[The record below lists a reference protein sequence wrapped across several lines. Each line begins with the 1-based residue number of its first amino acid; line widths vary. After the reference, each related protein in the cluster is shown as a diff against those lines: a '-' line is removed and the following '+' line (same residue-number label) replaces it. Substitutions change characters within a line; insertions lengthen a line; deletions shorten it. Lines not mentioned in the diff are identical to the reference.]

1 MSKSNAQVKIP
12 VMLVSPNKEIGRIQ
26 FPCFA
31 QTKMDGMRG
40 VIVKRDGRVVVFS
53 RNGNTMTKLDKHF
66 EAALSSVDNVVI
78 DGELTV
84 VDSDGKL
91 LDRKT
96 GNGILN
102 KTVVETVSD
111 EEVSRVV
118 FTAWDLIDVCDF
130 DKGIDRRT
138 GVERLARLRAIPK
151 LFDVESGT
159 QLFRIVE
166 TFEVA
171 NLEEAQQL
179 FKEQLAK
186 GEEGI
191 ILKNNDHPWEDKRS
205 KQCVKMKEVI
215 EMDLKITGFVEGTGK
230 ASGMTGAIQVENKD
244 GSIKTN
250 VGTGLDDATRKDIWA
265 RQEELIGTI
274 ITVKCNGVISR
285 KGADSKSLF
294 LPVFVEL
301 RLDKT
306 ESD

>member
-1 MSKSNAQVKIP
+1 
-12 VMLVSPNKEIGRIQ
+12 MLVSPNKEIGRIQ

-66 EAALSSVDNVVI
+66 EAMLSSVDNVVL

-111 EEVSRVV
+111 EEVTRVR

-130 DKGIDRRT
+130 DKGVDRRT
-138 GVERLARLRAIPK
+138 GVERLARLRAIPANP
-151 LFDVESGT
+151 LFEVV
-159 QLFRIVE
+159 Q
-166 TFEVA
+166 TFEIA
-171 NLEEAQQL
+171 NLEEAQEL

-215 EMDLKITGFVEGTGK
+215 EMDLKITGFAEGTGK

-244 GSIKTN
+244 GSIKTS

>member
-1 MSKSNAQVKIP
+1 
-12 VMLVSPNKEIGRIQ
+12 MLVSPNKEIGRIQ

-66 EAALSSVDNVVI
+66 EAVLSSVDNVVL

-111 EEVSRVV
+111 EEVARVR

-130 DKGIDRRT
+130 DKGVDRRT
-138 GVERLARLRAIPK
+138 GVERLSRLRAIPANP
-151 LFDVESGT
+151 LFEVV
-159 QLFRIVE
+159 Q
-166 TFEVA
+166 TFEIA
-171 NLEEAQQL
+171 NLEEAQEL

-215 EMDLKITGFVEGTGK
+215 EMDLKITGFAEGTGK

-244 GSIKTN
+244 GSIKTS

>member
-66 EAALSSVDNVVI
+66 EAMLSSVDNVVI

-84 VDSDGKL
+84 VDSEGKL

-111 EEVSRVV
+111 EEVARVR

-130 DKGIDRRT
+130 DKGVDRRT
-138 GVERLARLRAIPK
+138 GVERLSRLRAIPANP
-151 LFDVESGT
+151 LFEVV
-159 QLFRIVE
+159 Q
-166 TFEVA
+166 TFEIA
-171 NLEEAQQL
+171 NLEEAQEL

-215 EMDLKITGFVEGTGK
+215 EMDLKITGFAEGTGK

-244 GSIKTN
+244 GSIKTS

>member
-66 EAALSSVDNVVI
+66 EAVLSSIDNIVI

-84 VDSDGKL
+84 VDSEGKL

-111 EEVSRVV
+111 EEVARVR

-130 DKGIDRRT
+130 DKGVDRRT
-138 GVERLARLRAIPK
+138 GVERLSRLRAIPANP
-151 LFDVESGT
+151 LFEVV
-159 QLFRIVE
+159 Q
-166 TFEVA
+166 TFEIA
-171 NLEEAQQL
+171 NLEEAQEL

-215 EMDLKITGFVEGTGK
+215 EMDLKITGFAEGTGK

-244 GSIKTN
+244 GSIKTS

>member
-66 EAALSSVDNVVI
+66 EAALSSVDNVVL

-130 DKGIDRRT
+130 DKGIDKRT
-138 GVERLARLRAIPK
+138 GVERLARLRAIPANP
-151 LFDVESGT
+151 LFEVV
-159 QLFRIVE
+159 Q
-166 TFEVA
+166 TFEIA
-171 NLEEAQQL
+171 NLEEAQEL

-215 EMDLKITGFVEGTGK
+215 EMDLKITGFAEGTGK

-244 GSIKTN
+244 GSIKTS

>member
-1 MSKSNAQVKIP
+1 
-12 VMLVSPNKEIGRIQ
+12 MLVSPNKEIGRIQ

-66 EAALSSVDNVVI
+66 EAILSGIDNVVI

-111 EEVSRVV
+111 EEVARVR

-138 GVERLARLRAIPK
+138 GVERLARLRAIPANP
-151 LFDVESGT
+151 LFKV
-159 QLFRIVE
+159 VE
-166 TFEVA
+166 TFEIA
-171 NLEEAQQL
+171 NLEEAQDL

-215 EMDLKITGFVEGTGK
+215 EMDLKIVGFAEGTGK

-244 GSIKTN
+244 GSIKSS

>member
-66 EAALSSVDNVVI
+66 EAMLSSVDNVVL

-84 VDSDGKL
+84 VDSEGKL

-111 EEVSRVV
+111 EEVARVR

-138 GVERLARLRAIPK
+138 GVERLARLRAIPANP
-151 LFDVESGT
+151 LFEVV
-159 QLFRIVE
+159 Q
-166 TFEVA
+166 TFEIA
-171 NLEEAQQL
+171 NLEEAQEL

-215 EMDLKITGFVEGTGK
+215 EMDLKITGFAEGTGK

-244 GSIKTN
+244 GSIKTS

>member
-66 EAALSSVDNVVI
+66 EAMLSSVDNIVI

-111 EEVSRVV
+111 EEVTRVR

-130 DKGIDRRT
+130 DKGVDRRT
-138 GVERLARLRAIPK
+138 GVERLARLRAIPANP
-151 LFDVESGT
+151 LFEVV
-159 QLFRIVE
+159 Q
-166 TFEVA
+166 TFEIA
-171 NLEEAQQL
+171 NLEEAQEL

-215 EMDLKITGFVEGTGK
+215 EMDLKITGFAEGTGK

-244 GSIKTN
+244 GSIKTS
-250 VGTGLDDATRKDIWA
+250 VGTGLDDATRKDIWT

>member
-66 EAALSSVDNVVI
+66 EAMLSSIDNVVL

-84 VDSDGKL
+84 VDSEGKL

-111 EEVSRVV
+111 EEVSRVR

-138 GVERLARLRAIPK
+138 GVERLARLRAIPTNP
-151 LFDVESGT
+151 LFEVV
-159 QLFRIVE
+159 Q
-166 TFEVA
+166 TFEIA
-171 NLEEAQQL
+171 NLEEAQEL

-215 EMDLKITGFVEGTGK
+215 EMDLKITGFAEGTGK

-244 GSIKTN
+244 GSIKTS
-250 VGTGLDDATRKDIWA
+250 VGTGLDDATRKDIWT

-274 ITVKCNGVISR
+274 VTVKCNGVISR

>member
-66 EAALSSVDNVVI
+66 EAVLSSIDNVVL

-84 VDSDGKL
+84 VDSEGKL

-111 EEVSRVV
+111 EEVARVR

-130 DKGIDRRT
+130 DKGVDRRT
-138 GVERLARLRAIPK
+138 GVERLSRLRAIPANP
-151 LFDVESGT
+151 LFEVV
-159 QLFRIVE
+159 Q
-166 TFEVA
+166 TFEIA
-171 NLEEAQQL
+171 NLEEAQEL

-215 EMDLKITGFVEGTGK
+215 EMDLKITGFAEGTGK

-244 GSIKTN
+244 GSIKTS

>member
-66 EAALSSVDNVVI
+66 EAILSGIDNVVI

-111 EEVSRVV
+111 EEVARVR

-138 GVERLARLRAIPK
+138 GVERLARLRAIPANP
-151 LFDVESGT
+151 LFKV
-159 QLFRIVE
+159 VE
-166 TFEVA
+166 TFEIA
-171 NLEEAQQL
+171 NLEEAQDL

-215 EMDLKITGFVEGTGK
+215 EMDLKIVGFAEGTGK

-244 GSIKTN
+244 GSIKTS

>member
-1 MSKSNAQVKIP
+1 
-12 VMLVSPNKEIGRIQ
+12 MLVSPNKEIGRIQ

-66 EAALSSVDNVVI
+66 EVILSGIDNVVI

-111 EEVSRVV
+111 EEVARVR

-130 DKGIDRRT
+130 DKGVDRRT
-138 GVERLARLRAIPK
+138 GVERLSRLRAIPANP
-151 LFDVESGT
+151 LFEVV
-159 QLFRIVE
+159 Q
-166 TFEVA
+166 TFEIA
-171 NLEEAQQL
+171 NLEEAQEL

-215 EMDLKITGFVEGTGK
+215 EMDLKIVGFAEGTGK

-244 GSIKTN
+244 GSIKTS

>member
-1 MSKSNAQVKIP
+1 
-12 VMLVSPNKEIGRIQ
+12 MLVSPNKEIGRIQ

-66 EAALSSVDNVVI
+66 EAVLSSIDNVVL

-84 VDSDGKL
+84 VDSEGKL

-111 EEVSRVV
+111 EEVARVR

-130 DKGIDRRT
+130 DKGVDRRT
-138 GVERLARLRAIPK
+138 GVERLSRLRAIPANP
-151 LFDVESGT
+151 LFEVV
-159 QLFRIVE
+159 Q
-166 TFEVA
+166 TFEIA

-215 EMDLKITGFVEGTGK
+215 EMDLKITGFAEGTGK

-244 GSIKTN
+244 GSIKTS

>member
-66 EAALSSVDNVVI
+66 EAMLSSVDNVVL

-84 VDSDGKL
+84 VDSESKL

-111 EEVSRVV
+111 EEVSRVR

-138 GVERLARLRAIPK
+138 GVERLARLRAIPANP
-151 LFDVESGT
+151 LFEVV
-159 QLFRIVE
+159 Q
-166 TFEVA
+166 TFEIA
-171 NLEEAQQL
+171 NLEEAQEL

-215 EMDLKITGFVEGTGK
+215 EMDLKITGFAEGTGK

-244 GSIKTN
+244 GSIKTS

>member
-1 MSKSNAQVKIP
+1 
-12 VMLVSPNKEIGRIQ
+12 MLVSPNKEIGRIQ

-66 EAALSSVDNVVI
+66 EAMLSSVDNIVI

-138 GVERLARLRAIPK
+138 GVERLARLRAIPANP
-151 LFDVESGT
+151 LFEVV
-159 QLFRIVE
+159 Q
-166 TFEVA
+166 TFEIA
-171 NLEEAQQL
+171 NLEEAQEL

-215 EMDLKITGFVEGTGK
+215 EMDLKITGFAEGTGK

>member
-1 MSKSNAQVKIP
+1 
-12 VMLVSPNKEIGRIQ
+12 MLVSPNKEIGRIQ

-40 VIVKRDGRVVVFS
+40 VIVKRDGRVTVFS

-66 EAALSSVDNVVI
+66 EEILKSVDNVVV

-111 EEVSRVV
+111 EEVSRVR
-118 FTAWDLIDVCDF
+118 FTAWDLIDVCNF
-130 DKGIDRRT
+130 DKGVDNMT
-138 GVERLARLRAIPK
+138 GVERLAKLRAIPK
-151 LFDVESGT
+151 HPLFEV
-159 QLFRIVE
+159 VK
-166 TFEVA
+166 TFEIA
-171 NLEEAQQL
+171 NMEEAQDL
-179 FKEQLAK
+179 FKKQLAD
-186 GEEGI
+186 GQEGI
-191 ILKNNDHPWEDKRS
+191 ILKNNNHIWEDKRS

-215 EMDLKITGFVEGTGK
+215 EMDLKITGVVEGTGK
-230 ASGMTGAIQVENKD
+230 ASGMCGAIEVENGD
-244 GSIKTN
+244 GSIKSN
-250 VGTGLDDATRKDIWA
+250 VGTGMDDATRQDIWSRKA
-265 RQEELIGTI
+265 DLVGTI
-274 ITVKCNGVISR
+274 VTVKCNGVISR
-285 KGADSKSLF
+285 KGVDSKSLF

>member
-1 MSKSNAQVKIP
+1 MSKSNEQVKIP

-40 VIVKRDGRVVVFS
+40 VIVKRDGIVIVFS

-66 EAALSSVDNVVI
+66 EAVLSSVDDIVL

-84 VDSDGKL
+84 VDEEGNM

-111 EEVSRVV
+111 EEVERIR

-130 DKGIDRRT
+130 DKGVDRRT
-138 GVERLARLRAIPK
+138 GVERLARLRAIPANP
-151 LFDVESGT
+151 LFKV
-159 QLFRIVE
+159 VE
-166 TFEVA
+166 TFEIA
-171 NLEEAQQL
+171 NLEEAQDL

-215 EMDLKITGFVEGTGK
+215 EMDLKIVGFVEGTGK
-230 ASGMTGAIQVENKD
+230 ASGMTGSIQVENDD
-244 GSIKTN
+244 GSIKSN
-250 VGTGLDDATRKDIWA
+250 VGTGLDDATRIDIWG

>member
-1 MSKSNAQVKIP
+1 
-12 VMLVSPNKEIGRIQ
+12 MLVSPNKEIGRIQ

-66 EAALSSVDNVVI
+66 EAILSGIDNVVI

-111 EEVSRVV
+111 EEVARVR

-138 GVERLARLRAIPK
+138 GVERLARLRAIPANP
-151 LFDVESGT
+151 LFKV
-159 QLFRIVE
+159 VE
-166 TFEVA
+166 TFEIA
-171 NLEEAQQL
+171 NLEEAQEL

-215 EMDLKITGFVEGTGK
+215 EMDLKIVGFAEGTGK

-244 GSIKTN
+244 GSIKTS

>member
-1 MSKSNAQVKIP
+1 
-12 VMLVSPNKEIGRIQ
+12 MLVSPNKEIGRIQ

-66 EAALSSVDNVVI
+66 EAVLSSIDNVVL

-84 VDSDGKL
+84 VDSEGKL

-111 EEVSRVV
+111 EEVARVR

-130 DKGIDRRT
+130 DKGVDRRT
-138 GVERLARLRAIPK
+138 GVERLSRLRAIPANP
-151 LFDVESGT
+151 LFEVV
-159 QLFRIVE
+159 Q
-166 TFEVA
+166 TFEIA
-171 NLEEAQQL
+171 NLEEAQEL

-215 EMDLKITGFVEGTGK
+215 EMDLKITGFAEGTGK

-244 GSIKTN
+244 GSIKTS

>member
-1 MSKSNAQVKIP
+1 
-12 VMLVSPNKEIGRIQ
+12 MLVSPNKEIGRIQ

-53 RNGNTMTKLDKHF
+53 RNGNTMTKLDRHF
-66 EAALSSVDNVVI
+66 EAVLSSVDNVVL

-84 VDSDGKL
+84 VDSDGVT

-111 EEVSRVV
+111 EEVARVR

-130 DKGIDRRT
+130 DKGIDKRT
-138 GVERLARLRAIPK
+138 GVERLSRLRAIPANP
-151 LFDVESGT
+151 LFEVV
-159 QLFRIVE
+159 Q
-166 TFEVA
+166 TFEIA

-215 EMDLKITGFVEGTGK
+215 EMDLKITGFAEGTGK

-244 GSIKTN
+244 GSIKTS

>member
-66 EAALSSVDNVVI
+66 EAVLSSIENIVI

-84 VDSDGKL
+84 VDSEGKL

-111 EEVSRVV
+111 EEVARVR

-130 DKGIDRRT
+130 DKGVDRRT
-138 GVERLARLRAIPK
+138 GVERLSRLRAIPANP
-151 LFDVESGT
+151 LFEVV
-159 QLFRIVE
+159 Q
-166 TFEVA
+166 TFEIA

-215 EMDLKITGFVEGTGK
+215 EMDLKITGFAEGTGK

-244 GSIKTN
+244 GSIKTS

>member
-1 MSKSNAQVKIP
+1 
-12 VMLVSPNKEIGRIQ
+12 MLVSPNKEIGRIQ

-66 EAALSSVDNVVI
+66 EAVLSSIDNVVL

-84 VDSDGKL
+84 VDSEGKL

-111 EEVSRVV
+111 EEVARVR

-130 DKGIDRRT
+130 DKGVDRRT
-138 GVERLARLRAIPK
+138 GVERLSRLRAIPANP
-151 LFDVESGT
+151 LFEVV
-159 QLFRIVE
+159 Q
-166 TFEVA
+166 TFEIA
-171 NLEEAQQL
+171 NLEEAQEL

-215 EMDLKITGFVEGTGK
+215 EMDLKITGFAE
-230 ASGMTGAIQVENKD
+230 
-244 GSIKTN
+244 
-250 VGTGLDDATRKDIWA
+250 
-265 RQEELIGTI
+265 
-274 ITVKCNGVISR
+274 
-285 KGADSKSLF
+285 
-294 LPVFVEL
+294 
-301 RLDKT
+301 
-306 ESD
+306 

>member
-1 MSKSNAQVKIP
+1 MSKSNEQVKIP

-40 VIVKRDGRVVVFS
+40 VIVKRDGRVIVFS
-53 RNGNTMTKLDKHF
+53 RNGNTMTKLDRHF
-66 EAALSSVDNVVI
+66 EAVLSSVDDIVL

-84 VDSDGKL
+84 VDEEGNM

-111 EEVSRVV
+111 EEVARVR

-130 DKGIDRRT
+130 DKGVDRRT
-138 GVERLARLRAIPK
+138 GVERLSRLRAIPANP
-151 LFDVESGT
+151 LFKV
-159 QLFRIVE
+159 VE
-166 TFEVA
+166 TFEIA
-171 NLEEAQQL
+171 DLEEAQDL

-191 ILKNNDHPWEDKRS
+191 ILKNNDHIWENKRS

-215 EMDLKITGFVEGTGK
+215 EMDLKIVGFAEGTGK
-230 ASGMTGAIQVENKD
+230 ASGMTGAIQVENDD
-244 GSIKTN
+244 GSIKSS
-250 VGTGLDDATRKDIWA
+250 VGTGLDDATRIDIWG
-265 RQEELIGTI
+265 RQDELIGTI
-274 ITVKCNGVISR
+274 VTVKCNGVISR
-285 KGADSKSLF
+285 KGVDSKSLF

>member
-1 MSKSNAQVKIP
+1 
-12 VMLVSPNKEIGRIQ
+12 MLVSPNKEIGRIQ

-66 EAALSSVDNVVI
+66 EAALSSIDNVVL

-130 DKGIDRRT
+130 DKGIDKRT
-138 GVERLARLRAIPK
+138 GVERLARLRAIPANP
-151 LFDVESGT
+151 LFEVV
-159 QLFRIVE
+159 Q
-166 TFEVA
+166 TFEIA
-171 NLEEAQQL
+171 NLEEAQEL

-215 EMDLKITGFVEGTGK
+215 EMDLKITGFAEGTGK

-244 GSIKTN
+244 GSIKTS

>member
-1 MSKSNAQVKIP
+1 
-12 VMLVSPNKEIGRIQ
+12 MLVSPNKEIGRIQ

-66 EAALSSVDNVVI
+66 EAALSSVDNIVI

-130 DKGIDRRT
+130 DKGIDKRT
-138 GVERLARLRAIPK
+138 GVERLARLRAIPANP
-151 LFDVESGT
+151 LFEVV
-159 QLFRIVE
+159 Q
-166 TFEVA
+166 TFEIA
-171 NLEEAQQL
+171 NLEEAQEL

-215 EMDLKITGFVEGTGK
+215 EMDLKITGFAEGTGK

>member
-66 EAALSSVDNVVI
+66 EAILSGIDNVVI

-111 EEVSRVV
+111 EEVARVR

-130 DKGIDRRT
+130 DKGVDRRT
-138 GVERLARLRAIPK
+138 GVERLARLRAIPANP
-151 LFDVESGT
+151 LFKV
-159 QLFRIVE
+159 VE
-166 TFEVA
+166 TFEIA
-171 NLEEAQQL
+171 NLEEAQEL

-215 EMDLKITGFVEGTGK
+215 EMDLKIVGFAEGTGK

-244 GSIKTN
+244 GSIKSS

>member
-1 MSKSNAQVKIP
+1 
-12 VMLVSPNKEIGRIQ
+12 
-26 FPCFA
+26 
-31 QTKMDGMRG
+31 
-40 VIVKRDGRVVVFS
+40 
-53 RNGNTMTKLDKHF
+53 
-66 EAALSSVDNVVI
+66 
-78 DGELTV
+78 
-84 VDSDGKL
+84 

-111 EEVSRVV
+111 EEVQRVR

-130 DKGIDRRT
+130 DQGVDKRT
-138 GVERLARLRAIPK
+138 GVERLAKLRAIPANP
-151 LFDVESGT
+151 LFEV
-159 QLFRIVE
+159 VE
-166 TFEVA
+166 TFEIA
-171 NLEEAQQL
+171 NLEEAQEL
-179 FKEQLAK
+179 FKTQLAK

-215 EMDLKITGFVEGTGK
+215 EMDLKIVGFAEGTGK

-244 GSIKTN
+244 GSIKSS
-250 VGTGLDDATRKDIWA
+250 VGTGLDDATRIDIWA

-274 ITVKCNGVISR
+274 VTVKCNGVISR

>member
-1 MSKSNAQVKIP
+1 
-12 VMLVSPNKEIGRIQ
+12 MLVSPNKEIGRIQ

-66 EAALSSVDNVVI
+66 EAMLSSVDNVVL

-111 EEVSRVV
+111 EEVARVR

-138 GVERLARLRAIPK
+138 GVERLARLRAIPANP
-151 LFDVESGT
+151 LFEVV
-159 QLFRIVE
+159 Q
-166 TFEVA
+166 TFEIA
-171 NLEEAQQL
+171 NLEEAQEL

-215 EMDLKITGFVEGTGK
+215 EMDLKITGFAEGTGK

-244 GSIKTN
+244 GSIKTS

>member
-1 MSKSNAQVKIP
+1 
-12 VMLVSPNKEIGRIQ
+12 MLVSPNKEIGRIQ

-66 EAALSSVDNVVI
+66 EAALSSVDNVVL

-84 VDSDGKL
+84 VDSEGKL

-111 EEVSRVV
+111 EEVARVR

-138 GVERLARLRAIPK
+138 GVERLARLRAIPANP
-151 LFDVESGT
+151 LFEVV
-159 QLFRIVE
+159 Q
-166 TFEVA
+166 TFEIA
-171 NLEEAQQL
+171 NLEEAQEL

-191 ILKNNDHPWEDKRS
+191 ILKNNDHVWENKRS

-215 EMDLKITGFVEGTGK
+215 EMDLKITGFAEGTGK

-244 GSIKTN
+244 GSIKTS
-250 VGTGLDDATRKDIWA
+250 VGTGLDDATRKDIWT

>member
-66 EAALSSVDNVVI
+66 EAVLSSVDNVVL

-111 EEVSRVV
+111 EEVARVR

-130 DKGIDRRT
+130 DKGVDRRT
-138 GVERLARLRAIPK
+138 GVERLSRLRAIPANP
-151 LFDVESGT
+151 LFEVV
-159 QLFRIVE
+159 Q
-166 TFEVA
+166 TFEIA
-171 NLEEAQQL
+171 NLEEAQEL

-215 EMDLKITGFVEGTGK
+215 EMDLKITGFAEGTGK

-244 GSIKTN
+244 GSIKTS

>member
-1 MSKSNAQVKIP
+1 
-12 VMLVSPNKEIGRIQ
+12 MLVSPNKEIGRIQ

-40 VIVKRDGRVVVFS
+40 VIVKRDGRVTVFS

-66 EAALSSVDNVVI
+66 EEILKSVDNVVM

-111 EEVSRVV
+111 EEVSRVR
-118 FTAWDLIDVCDF
+118 FTAWDLIDVCNF
-130 DKGIDRRT
+130 DKGVDNMT
-138 GVERLARLRAIPK
+138 GVERLAKLRAIPK
-151 LFDVESGT
+151 HPLFEVV
-159 QLFRIVE
+159 Q
-166 TFEVA
+166 TFEIA
-171 NLEEAQQL
+171 NMEEAQDL
-179 FKEQLAK
+179 FKKQLAD
-186 GEEGI
+186 GQEGI
-191 ILKNNDHPWEDKRS
+191 ILKNNNHIWEDKRS

-215 EMDLKITGFVEGTGK
+215 EMDLKITGIVEGTGK
-230 ASGMTGAIQVENKD
+230 ASGMCGAIEVENRD
-244 GSIKTN
+244 GSIKSN
-250 VGTGLDDATRKDIWA
+250 VGTGMDDATRQDIWSRKA
-265 RQEELIGTI
+265 DLVGTI
-274 ITVKCNGVISR
+274 VTVKCNGVISR

>member
-1 MSKSNAQVKIP
+1 
-12 VMLVSPNKEIGRIQ
+12 MLVSPNKEIGRIQ

-66 EAALSSVDNVVI
+66 EAALSSVDNVVL

-111 EEVSRVV
+111 EEVSRVR

-138 GVERLARLRAIPK
+138 GVERLARLRAIPANP
-151 LFDVESGT
+151 LFEVV
-159 QLFRIVE
+159 Q
-166 TFEVA
+166 TFEIA
-171 NLEEAQQL
+171 NLEEAQEL

-215 EMDLKITGFVEGTGK
+215 EMDLKITGFAEGTGK

-244 GSIKTN
+244 GSIKTS

>member
-1 MSKSNAQVKIP
+1 
-12 VMLVSPNKEIGRIQ
+12 MLVSPNKEIGRIQ

-66 EAALSSVDNVVI
+66 EAILSGIDNVVI

-111 EEVSRVV
+111 EEVARVR

-130 DKGIDRRT
+130 DKGVDRRT
-138 GVERLARLRAIPK
+138 GVERLARLRAIPANP
-151 LFDVESGT
+151 LFKV
-159 QLFRIVE
+159 VE
-166 TFEVA
+166 TFEIA
-171 NLEEAQQL
+171 NLEEAQDL

-215 EMDLKITGFVEGTGK
+215 EMDLKITGFAEGTGK

-244 GSIKTN
+244 GSIKSS

>member
-1 MSKSNAQVKIP
+1 
-12 VMLVSPNKEIGRIQ
+12 MLVSPNKEIGRIQ

-66 EAALSSVDNVVI
+66 EAVLSSIDNVVL

-130 DKGIDRRT
+130 DKGVDRRT
-138 GVERLARLRAIPK
+138 GVERLSRLRAIPANP
-151 LFDVESGT
+151 LFEVV
-159 QLFRIVE
+159 Q
-166 TFEVA
+166 TFEIA
-171 NLEEAQQL
+171 NLEEAQEL

-215 EMDLKITGFVEGTGK
+215 EMDLKITGFAEGTGK

-244 GSIKTN
+244 GSIKTS

>member
-66 EAALSSVDNVVI
+66 EAMLSSVDNVVL

-84 VDSDGKL
+84 VDSEGKL

-111 EEVSRVV
+111 EEVSRVR

-138 GVERLARLRAIPK
+138 GVERLARLRAIPANP
-151 LFDVESGT
+151 LFEVV
-159 QLFRIVE
+159 Q
-166 TFEVA
+166 TFEIA
-171 NLEEAQQL
+171 NLEEAQEL

-215 EMDLKITGFVEGTGK
+215 EMDLKITGFAEGTGK

-244 GSIKTN
+244 GSIKTS

>member
-66 EAALSSVDNVVI
+66 EAILSGIDNVVI

-111 EEVSRVV
+111 EEVARVR

-130 DKGIDRRT
+130 DKGVDRRT
-138 GVERLARLRAIPK
+138 GVERLARLRAIPANP
-151 LFDVESGT
+151 LFKV
-159 QLFRIVE
+159 VE
-166 TFEVA
+166 TFEIA
-171 NLEEAQQL
+171 NLEEAQDL

-215 EMDLKITGFVEGTGK
+215 EMDLKIVGFAEGTGK

-244 GSIKTN
+244 GSIKSS

>member
-1 MSKSNAQVKIP
+1 
-12 VMLVSPNKEIGRIQ
+12 MLVSPNKEIGRIQ

-66 EAALSSVDNVVI
+66 EVILSGIDNVVI

-84 VDSDGKL
+84 VDSEGKL

-111 EEVSRVV
+111 EEVARVR

-130 DKGIDRRT
+130 DKGVDRRT
-138 GVERLARLRAIPK
+138 GVERLSRLRAIPANP
-151 LFDVESGT
+151 LFEVV
-159 QLFRIVE
+159 Q
-166 TFEVA
+166 TFEIA
-171 NLEEAQQL
+171 NLEEAQEL

-215 EMDLKITGFVEGTGK
+215 EMDLKIVGFAEGTGK

-244 GSIKTN
+244 GSIKTS